1 MWQAFYIKS
10 GNFFSSTSRTKAQ
23 KEIGHQNT
31 LTPDKQKYWLVVK
44 GWVIS

>member
-1 MWQAFYIKS
+1 MQQAFYIKS
-10 GNFFSSTSRTKAQ
+10 GHYFSSTSCTKAQ